1 MFLKK
6 IKNKISEMQN
16 DINNMQN
23 KLEQYNTK
31 MEKSLDKLERIMQNG
46 RSDKIT
52 CECHWNYLNN
62 VTHIYK
68 NMREYTIKGLKL
80 SDSAIC
86 KQGEKEN
93 IIYITDTYTK
103 GLNNQTVVTEKYIV
117 DLYNESYIF
126 ISKSKVDI
134 PKEGNESIETKV

>member
-16 DINNMQN
+16 EIDNMQK
-23 KLEQYNTK
+23 KLAQYNAK
-31 MEKSLDKLERIMQNG
+31 MRESLDKLERIMQNG

-52 CECHWNYLNN
+52 CECYWDYLNN

-68 NMREYTIKGLKL
+68 NMREYTIKGLEL

-103 GLNNQTVVTEKYIV
+103 NQTVVTEKYIV

-126 ISKSKVDI
+126 ISESKVDI